1 MTLPTFVEEEKETLW
16 KRFEV
21 WQKNNTVGMT
31 KERYLEMER
40 QLGREPNQ
48 ERCPPGIEDFP
59 QIVIEAIEIFNFL
72 GDRVYPEIGYIG
84 KDYTNL
90 PILMGL
96 YQIEDKELLLEV
108 LSRLDAEAIRVSQE
122 RLKRE
127 YDKMK
132 SKSRGR

>member
-1 MTLPTFVEEEKETLW
+1 MTLPTFVEDQKELLW
-16 KRFEV
+16 ERFEF

-31 KERYLEMER
+31 KDRYLEMEE
-40 QLGREPNQ
+40 QLGREPDPSK
-48 ERCPPGIEDFP
+48 CPPGIEDFP
-59 QIVIEAIEIFNFL
+59 DSVSESIQIFNYL

-90 PILMGL
+90 PILMEV
-96 YQIEDKELLLEV
+96 YNIQDKDFLLEI
-108 LSRLDAEAIRVSQE
+108 LSRLDAGAIKVSQE

-132 SKSRGR
+132 SKSRG

>member
-1 MTLPTFVEEEKETLW
+1 
-16 KRFEV
+16 
-21 WQKNNTVGMT
+21 MT
-31 KERYLEMER
+31 KEKYLEMEE
-40 QLGREPNQ
+40 QLGREPNP

-59 QIVIEAIEIFNFL
+59 QIVINAIEIFNFL

-90 PILMGL
+90 PILMSL
-96 YQIEDKELLLEV
+96 YEIDDKELLLEV
-108 LSRLDAEAIRVSQE
+108 LSRLDAEAIKVSQE

-132 SKSRGR
+132 SKSRGK